1 MKNSAHLAAPLKTPA
16 ELPGTPVEGNLL
28 ITIYAAIADI
38 NARILTIDTNA
49 ISPPSILLFNH
60 EIQNTAKIQ
69 MSIFSSSSSWGGN
82 CSAPNQS
89 PINLSQSSAKPC
101 DLLCELVFDDAHIP
115 SASVILSNEGLVLH
129 STAGL
134 GSCKFN
140 GEGYT
145 CQNLFVN
152 HPSHHTI
159 ENIQADAEVI
169 AIFKSGT
176 KVLCVSALVRVNPA
190 QTTSTHFFNSFIPYS
205 NPNANNSDVNMGDNW
220 GLFMMV
226 PPNGAYF
233 VYDGSLPLPSCQSA
247 KCVVF
252 KSMINID
259 PNDFAI
265 LVKNVTPGSRPIQ
278 GLGEREVFFND
289 SEQLPGGPIPH
300 DNKTYMRCKRSPRKG
315 GDVKKVTQPDV
326 SSERAKKTTSA
337 VGHVHKFV
345 SDQISTNGIIAVVT
359 DAVSV
364 LALVLAAV
372 LSWWLYNNK
381 KNEVKYLLFTS
392 YLAQRLASWLRSFVF
407 KNPIS
412 AIASSSNI
420 PFAIPV
426 ATPVAIPVAK
436 PV

>member
-1 MKNSAHLAAPLKTPA
+1 
-16 ELPGTPVEGNLL
+16 
-28 ITIYAAIADI
+28 
-38 NARILTIDTNA
+38 
-49 ISPPSILLFNH
+49 
-60 EIQNTAKIQ
+60 

-89 PINLSQSSAKPC
+89 PINLSQSFAKPC
-101 DLLCELVFDDAHIP
+101 DLLCELTFDDAYIP

-169 AIFKSGT
+169 AIFKSGS

-205 NPNANNSDVNMGDNW
+205 DPNSNNSNVNMGDNW

-226 PPNGAYF
+226 PPNSSYY
-233 VYDGSLPLPSCQSA
+233 VYDGSLPLPSCESA
-247 KCVVF
+247 KCIVF

-278 GLGEREVFFND
+278 GIGDREVFFND
-289 SEQLPGGPIPH
+289 SEQLSGGPIPH
-300 DNKTYMRCKRSPRKG
+300 DNKTYMRCRRSPHKG
-315 GDVKKVTQPDV
+315 KDIQKVTQVDV
-326 SSERAKKTTSA
+326 SAEKAKHTKTTL
-337 VGHVHKFV
+337 GGVHTWV
-345 SDQISTNGIIAVVT
+345 SNQVATNGIISVVDGIIMLVSSILAIYLAYKYYKELKWLMYLNIASQSFSRWIRGFIFKNKEPIVPVVT
-359 DAVSV
+359 SASAEPLAKSV
-364 LALVLAAV
+364 
-372 LSWWLYNNK
+372 
-381 KNEVKYLLFTS
+381 
-392 YLAQRLASWLRSFVF
+392 
-407 KNPIS
+407 
-412 AIASSSNI
+412 
-420 PFAIPV
+420 
-426 ATPVAIPVAK
+426 
-436 PV
+436 